1 MFFPIFNVIILIL
14 EYRPCLGGSSNEA
27 LANAACG
34 IKEEGKNAEKDR
46 ILPSRLP
53 LIAGVTFSLPL
64 EERRSHNYNFSS
76 K

>member
-1 MFFPIFNVIILIL
+1 MK
-14 EYRPCLGGSSNEA
+14 PCSST
-27 LANAACG
+27 CG

-64 EERRSHNYNFSS
+64 EERRSHNYNFPS

>member
-1 MFFPIFNVIILIL
+1 MK
-14 EYRPCLGGSSNEA
+14 PCSST
-27 LANAACG
+27 CG
-34 IKEEGKNAEKDR
+34 IKEEGKKVEKDI

-64 EERRSHNYNFSS
+64 EERCSHNYNFPS